1 MALLSMTML
10 TSFVNMKG
18 RKEDKS
24 IEALWEDYRKAEQ
37 LDQINKMSDIIEL
50 IKTKARRERMPWDFY
65 KACSEYVDVKARRN
79 WKLRDSLRTQMKQE
93 IEEYDEPLLTY
104 LLYADHY
111 YDDKL
116 LERVQEDASRLR
128 EGHNHA
134 VYLGRGALLSSAV
147 AHAVRNDYE
156 YMLWELFKRRY
167 GTRAGYGLEELY
179 GLLIEEVGDDY
190 PQAGLAEYFFI
201 LGKDDGAEDE
211 SALADL
217 MDRYQGQALALLPA
231 WTLIEE
237 EFQKNHNTGTSE
249 YFRDVRKRLE
259 SYEHERKMYKDG
271 IDSRIAYDLT
281 GRFSYL
287 ADHLESEAVQIKV
300 KDGEAEVA
308 LRNLDKV
315 KVRIT
320 KRDETVFET
329 IVENPVRSFYALD
342 TIALSLPKLDDGD
355 YTIRC
360 LDGKDEIGQCH
371 YPKFTLSVSLRD
383 DSEGKRIYVADY
395 KTGEPLDKI
404 DLKLYKGNRLVEEA
418 EGMALNAFTRLPVN
432 IESAIARNKSS
443 YYLVCAAPGADG
455 TLRCSDN
462 VYVAQNRGYAQT
474 DASAVQSMSRVMLDR
489 AAFKPGEV
497 VRFKAVV
504 YDVAPDGKLSVA
516 DKGGMVTVKLCDSQG
531 NELKTS
537 DCSLSDF
544 GSVAGEFPLDDIRR
558 NGIHY
563 ILVYSADK
571 RLGTASFTV
580 DDFVLP
586 TFDVSFEE
594 VREPFLPGDT
604 IVVKGCLASYSGHS
618 LVSAA
623 VEAKVMLGD
632 RLIKQEMVDVARDGS
647 FVVSFVDTEKD
658 EYSYSPYETEI
669 KVTDLTGETLSF
681 HSCQYVMRKPRLGVS
696 IADPAEG
703 SFRLADDNAWS
714 GVILGENVAKVSF
727 ALSDNGGVEYGGL
740 PLSYHVEKDG
750 KKLFEASSVT
760 GLETEIDLTEME
772 SGLYRLVAEISLED
786 ARGKEI
792 SAETYCSFVKVADD
806 DTRIDSSFENLF
818 RVVGEDEVAL
828 QFGAGN
834 GPVWAVV
841 ELFGDKGQLLKSEI
855 IRLEAGQMRIIR
867 YGYKTEYPDGV
878 RLNVLYFRNSQCYTY
893 NRVWRRP
900 VPSNRIP
907 LEIVRFEDLA
917 LPKTACSV
925 QLRVPKGCEVLASVF
940 DASTERIR
948 QNKWSEVSPYV
959 RSVASVNY
967 SNIAGMDGSGYAAMM
982 GDAFNVYNEGYMFDG
997 ADLGE
1002 IVVGY
1007 GRPARG
1013 LLRAK
1018 SMNSVVAD
1026 FVSVEEE
1033 TSAVEAIPFQ
1043 LAAPEVSVRQD
1054 FATTLA
1060 FEPFL
1065 RPSEDGMVNLDFK
1078 TSDKISTFV
1087 ISIFAHDKDMKNSV
1101 LRREMLVT
1109 LPVKVDVVQ
1118 PQYLYAG
1125 DKYVLNASLSSTSE
1139 LPMSGVAKLDVYAS
1153 DSYEGADP
1161 VMTATADVTVPEG
1174 GSVPVSFEIDVP
1186 ADMSVMG
1193 LKVTFAGTYENDIA
1207 YANDAIVT
1215 DGVFVTVPVRP
1226 AEQVLMES
1234 HSAVLL
1240 HGMSEE
1246 DVLESLRKKFVNV
1259 SSVGAEYSSVS
1270 IMDMLREALPLVVE
1284 ADSKDVISQSEA
1296 MYVNL
1301 LAAGLRQAEGAPVRE
1316 YVEAAMDAAE
1326 KVLACADADGG
1337 FGWFEGMKSSPVVT
1351 AVVLDRFAGLRDRRL
1366 LNVVSEELGEDA
1378 LDAFDD
1384 AMIAAVA
1391 YLDAVYFSDPDRPS
1405 WYGRISLWQ
1414 YLQIRSLYVGVPFDK
1429 AAALKDCGSKL
1440 YKQFKKAVKAILIP
1454 KKDERW
1460 TDGAILNK
1468 VRMIRVINALTG
1480 SSYGEELADAWGL
1493 KLSSKLRR
1501 SMSAELAS
1509 LKEYAVEHPSGG
1521 IYYPNAVLPFRG
1533 LLESEAY
1540 AHAMICD
1547 LFKELSVHPDLG
1559 AGLAELADGLRLWM
1573 MLQKETQQWSSDPG
1587 FVEAMASVYDGSD
1600 AVKDTKV
1607 MILSKRYSKPF
1618 DQINESG
1625 NGFKVSVKYYRES
1638 GAAGAKPER
1647 VEIVD
1652 GDVLT
1657 LGEKIVAVYSIW
1669 SEKNRSFVRL
1679 SVPRAAC
1686 MRPES
1691 QLSGWSGG
1699 WLRPLSYGLY
1709 NISPYAYREVK
1720 ADRTLYWID
1729 VFPEENSKI
1738 EEVLFVTQEGRFAA
1752 PVAEIESL
1760 YAPHYRANAG
1770 SRRPVMVE

>member
-1 MALLSMTML
+1 MALLAMTML
-10 TSFVNMKG
+10 TSFVSMKT

-24 IEALWEDYRKAEQ
+24 IEALWEAYRKAEQ
-37 LDQINKMSDIIEL
+37 LDQINKMSDIIEE
-50 IKTKARRERMPWDFY
+50 IKAKARCERMSWDFY

-79 WKLRDSLRTQMKQE
+79 WKMRDSLRTRMKQE

-111 YDDKL
+111 YDEKL

-147 AHAVRNDYE
+147 AHSVRNDYE
-156 YMLWELFKRRY
+156 YMLWELFKRWY
-167 GTRAGYGLEELY
+167 GTRAGYGLEESY
-179 GLLIEEVGDDY
+179 RLLIEEVGDHY

-201 LGKDDGAEDE
+201 LSMDDGAEYE

-237 EFQKNHNTGTSE
+237 EFQKNQNTGTSE
-249 YFRDVRKRLE
+249 YFMDVKKRLE

-300 KDGEAEVA
+300 KDGQAEIA

-329 IVENPVRSFYALD
+329 LVENPVRSFYALD
-342 TIALSLPKLDDGD
+342 TLALSLPKLDDGD
-355 YTIRC
+355 YRIRC

-383 DSEGKRIYVADY
+383 DREGKRVYVADY
-395 KTGEPLDKI
+395 KTGEPLRNVDM
-404 DLKLYKGNRLVEEA
+404 KLYEGDRLVEDATNVE
-418 EGMALNAFTRLPVN
+418 LNGFTPLPDN
-432 IESAIARNKSS
+432 IASVIAKNKVSH
-443 YYLVCAAPGADG
+443 YLVCVAAGSDG
-455 TLRCSDN
+455 TLRRSNDM
-462 VYVAQNRGYAQT
+462 YLSGK
-474 DASAVQSMSRVMLDR
+474 SRYGENEPEVKSSLARLMLDR
-489 AAFKPGEV
+489 SAFRPGETV
-497 VRFKAVV
+497 KFKAVV
-504 YDVAPDGKLSVA
+504 YDVDRDGSLSASLRGQRLTAKLIDAS
-516 DKGGMVTVKLCDSQG
+516 G
-531 NELKTS
+531 NEVNESEHVLN
-537 DCSLSDF
+537 DF
-544 GSVAGEFPLDDIRR
+544 GSFAGEFLLEDIKRNGTYFIQIYSGIRR
-558 NGIHY
+558 
-563 ILVYSADK
+563 
-571 RLGTASFTV
+571 LGLTSFTV
-580 DDFVLP
+580 DDFMLP
-586 TFDVSFEE
+586 TFDVSFEDA
-594 VREPFLPGDT
+594 REPFLPGDT
-604 IVVKGCLASYSGHS
+604 IVVKGCLASYSGHP
-618 LVSAA
+618 LASAT

-632 RLIKQEMVDVARDGS
+632 RLIKQEMVAVARDGS
-647 FVVSFVDTEKD
+647 FVVSFVDPQMD

-681 HSCQYVMRKPRLGVS
+681 HSRQYVMRKPRLGIS

-855 IRLEAGQMRIIR
+855 IRLEAGQMKIIR
-867 YGYKTEYPDGV
+867 YGYKAEYPEGV

-907 LEIVRFEDLA
+907 IEVLRFEDYA

-948 QNKWSEVSPYV
+948 QNKWSEVSPYI

-967 SNIAGMDGSGYAAMM
+967 NNSAGMDGSGYAAMM

-1018 SMNSVVAD
+1018 SVNSAVAD

-1033 TSAVEAIPFQ
+1033 ASADEAIPFQ
-1043 LAAPEVSVRQD
+1043 LAAPEVSLRQD

-1087 ISIFAHDKDMKNSV
+1087 VSVFAHDKDMRNTV
-1101 LRREMLVT
+1101 VRREMIVT

-1118 PQYLYAG
+1118 PQYLHAG

-1139 LPMSGVAKLDVYAS
+1139 MPVAGVAKLEVYAS

-1161 VMTATADVTVPEG
+1161 VMTATADVTVPAG

-1186 ADMSVMG
+1186 AGMSVMG
-1193 LKVTFAGTYENDIA
+1193 LKVTFAGEYEGDIA
-1207 YANDAIVT
+1207 AVNDALVT
-1215 DGVFVTVPVRP
+1215 DGLFVTIPIYP
-1226 AEQVLMES
+1226 AEQVLEEV

-1284 ADSKDVISQSEA
+1284 ADSKDVVSQSEA

-1301 LAAGLRQAEGAPVRE
+1301 LAAGLRQTEGAPVRE
-1316 YVEAAMDAAE
+1316 YVEAAMDAVE
-1326 KVLACADADGG
+1326 KIMACANADGG
-1337 FGWFEGMKSSPVVT
+1337 FGWFEGMKSSPIVT
-1351 AVVLDRFAGLRDRRL
+1351 ASVLDRFAGLRDRRL
-1366 LNVVSEELGEDA
+1366 LNVVSEEFGEDA
-1378 LDAFDD
+1378 LDAFD
-1384 AMIAAVA
+1384 AAVTA
-1391 YLDAVYFSDPDRPS
+1391 AVNYLDAVYFSDPDRPS
-1405 WYGRISLWQ
+1405 WYGSISLWQ
-1414 YLQIRSLYVGVPFDK
+1414 YLQVRSLYVGVSFDK
-1429 AAALKDCGSKL
+1429 AAALKDCGSKV
-1440 YKQFKKAVKAILIP
+1440 YKQFKKGVKAILIP

-1501 SMSAELAS
+1501 SMAAELTS
-1509 LKEYAVEHPSGG
+1509 LKEYAVEHSSGG

-1625 NGFKVSVKYYRES
+1625 NGFKVSVKYYREA
-1638 GAAGAKPER
+1638 GTAGAKPER

-1669 SEKNRSFVRL
+1669 SEENRSFVRL

-1686 MRPES
+1686 LRPER

-1699 WLRPLSYGLY
+1699 WFRPLSYGIY
-1709 NISPYAYREVK
+1709 SISPYAYREVK

-1738 EEVLFVTQEGRFAA
+1738 EEMLFVTQEGRFAA